1 MKENTRNVAIG
12 LTVLIGLCMI
22 VVLILA
28 FTGLPQLFQTG
39 YTVKMHFNQTHD
51 IVPGDPIYLRGKR
64 VGLVQDVE
72 FTDDDPRKGVTITAK
87 VRSDIRLPRNIQAKV
102 FTRGLIGKGYLSLVP
117 KGPLPVD
124 PNTSET
130 MEFYSTDDIIVLQ
143 GIHDPG
149 AGLLPRELIDTMK
162 SFGKLAENL
171 NELLEPTSLP
181 SQVTDSQPSSG
192 PAAEP
197 PPGLKGTIVRLN
209 RTLDALYAVAGNS
222 ENQANIQ
229 TSLQNFADA
238 SGKAS
243 EAMDALKEFLAKGRE
258 TLSGADELTRKLITD
273 AEDISAL
280 LGTIRESVEKI
291 NKGDGTFGKLLNDP
305 KLYNNLIQ
313 ITEQM
318 EELVKDFRRLS
329 DKWER
334 KGVEIKLK

>member
-1 MKENTRNVAIG
+1 MTENTRNVAIG
-12 LTVLIGLCMI
+12 LTVLIGLCML
-22 VVLILA
+22 VVLVLA

-39 YTVKMHFNQTHD
+39 YTIKMHFEQTHD

-87 VRSDIRLPRNIQAKV
+87 VRSDVRLPGNIQARV
-102 FTRGLIGKGYLSLVP
+102 FTKGLVGKGYLSLIP
-117 KGPLPVD
+117 DGPLPVD
-124 PNTSET
+124 PKTGK
-130 MEFYSTDDIIVLQ
+130 MKEFYSTDEIIVLQ

-149 AGLLPRELIDTMK
+149 SRLLPPELIDAMK

-171 NELLEPTSLP
+171 NELLDPTSLP
-181 SQVTDSQPSSG
+181 SPTTDSQPSSG

-197 PPGLKGTIVRLN
+197 PRGLKGTIFRLN
-209 RTLDALYAVAGNS
+209 RTLDALYAIAGNP
-222 ENQANIQ
+222 ENQANLQ
-229 TSLQNFADA
+229 ASLENFADA
-238 SGKAS
+238 SAKAS
-243 EAMDALKEFLAKGRE
+243 QAMDALKEFLAKGQE
-258 TLSGADELTRKLITD
+258 TLTGADELTRKLITD

-280 LGTIRESVEKI
+280 LGAVRESVEKI
-291 NKGDGTFGKLLNDP
+291 NKGDGTVGKLLNDP
-305 KLYNNLIQ
+305 KLYNNLIK

-318 EELVKDFRRLS
+318 EALVKDFRRLA